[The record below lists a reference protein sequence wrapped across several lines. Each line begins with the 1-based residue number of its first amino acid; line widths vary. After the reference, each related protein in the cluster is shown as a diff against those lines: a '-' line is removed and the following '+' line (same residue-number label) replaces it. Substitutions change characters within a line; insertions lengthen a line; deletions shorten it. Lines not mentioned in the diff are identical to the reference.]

1 MFPLAML
8 CERDRM
14 SYDEAAALL
23 WLGCDREVEGV
34 GDMWDVKAANNA
46 TMQLS
51 AKTLIL
57 SF

>member
-1 MFPLAML
+1 
-8 CERDRM
+8 M